1 MPANYSAIWKD
12 CGFLNSAPPCLV
24 VPYEGLSL
32 VCLNGVRPFDV
43 NRNLKFDRTNLTVKV
58 VTRTD
63 LLKQLMTYADNFPQT
78 VRNEVM
84 ALSSQAL
91 NLIQF
96 GSTLLSVEGSVAGSA
111 AALDCVTRSFTARLD
126 VITARRRKIA
136 VSFRFVRY
144 KDSAG
149 QMTGGTSLDPVEA
162 EKLLAV
168 MNRLFLPS
176 ANIELTLL
184 NAKAENL
191 NQPLGS
197 AVLMENFQ
205 KHVLPL
211 RDRNADLTVF
221 FVGKWKG
228 TTDPLGSSFSDHKSV
243 VVDDAP
249 RQHIAPQ
256 TAWPPHQMTDDQ
268 IYYSKNRAATDRDL
282 HIVLAHEIAH
292 FLGAG
297 HNSGDDNL
305 MSMNRQDLKLNKDI
319 VMAIC
324 GK

>member
-32 VCLNGVRPFDV
+32 VCLNGVRPLDV
-43 NRNLKFDRTNLTVKV
+43 NRDLKFDRTNLTVKV
-58 VTRTD
+58 VAQAG
-63 LLKQLMTYADNFPQT
+63 LLNQFMIYAENFPQT
-78 VRNEVM
+78 VRDEVL
-84 ALSSQAL
+84 ALSSKAL

-111 AALDCVTRSFTARLD
+111 AALDCVSRSGTARLN
-126 VITARRRKIA
+126 VITVKRRKIT
-136 VSFRFVRY
+136 VSFRFIRY
-144 KDSAG
+144 RDSAG
-149 QMTGGTSLDPVEA
+149 QMNGGTSKDPAEA
-162 EKLLAV
+162 EKLLEV

-184 NAKAENL
+184 STKAENL
-191 NQPLGS
+191 NQALGP

-205 KHVLPL
+205 KYVLPL
-211 RDRNADLTVF
+211 RDHNADLTVF

-228 TTDPLGSSFSDHKSV
+228 TNDPLGSSFSGQKSV

-249 RQHIAPQ
+249 LQYIAPE
-256 TAWPPHQMTDDQ
+256 TAWPPHQVSDDQ

-297 HNSGDDNL
+297 HNGADDNL
-305 MSMNRQDLKLNKDI
+305 MSNNRQDLKLNKDI
-319 VMAIC
+319 VLAIG